1 MRTSSSGRGHSGPVR
16 ARAVTAAQRVAERK
30 AELAEHESLNPPDT
44 LCGGELPHLASPT
57 AEGLAFLSGIGA
69 SAGVRKGR
77 ARIVHDPA
85 LEGGGLGAEDIL
97 IVPFTDVGWMPILSG
112 VGGIVAESGG
122 QLSHTSIIAREF
134 GIPAV
139 VSVGNATRLIRD
151 GQAVMVDG
159 TAGRVYLH
167 PDEKA

>member
-1 MRTSSSGRGHSGPVR
+1 
-16 ARAVTAAQRVAERK
+16 
-30 AELAEHESLNPPDT
+30 
-44 LCGGELPHLASPT
+44 
-57 AEGLAFLSGIGA
+57 
-69 SAGVRKGR
+69 VRKGR

-97 IVPFTDVGWMPILSG
+97 IVPFTDLGWLPILSG
-112 VGGIVAESGG
+112 IGGIVAEAGG

-159 TAGRVYLH
+159 TAGRVYLR
-167 PDEKA
+167 PDETA

>member
-1 MRTSSSGRGHSGPVR
+1 MRT
-16 ARAVTAAQRVAERK
+16 
-30 AELAEHESLNPPDT
+30 
-44 LCGGELPHLASPT
+44 
-57 AEGLAFLSGIGA
+57 
-69 SAGVRKGR
+69 GR

-85 LEGGGLGAEDIL
+85 LDGDGLGAGDVL

-167 PDEKA
+167 PDEEGVRRRPWIP